1 MYGQAARTHSREYER
16 TGREKGMSKRA
27 PPLHLLP
34 SFLLLAQSP
43 VRRLKLEPLT
53 RPAGEFPPLQRV
65 LEMHGWVCFC
75 FRTSVI

>member
-27 PPLHLLP
+27 PQPHLLP
-34 SFLLLAQSP
+34 PFLLTQSP
-43 VRRLKLEPLT
+43 VRRLKLKPLK
-53 RPAGEFPPLQRV
+53 RPAGEFQPLQRV
-65 LEMHGWVCFC
+65 LEMHGRVCFY